1 MKNQSYRL
9 EDVHLGKQGVQTGFI
24 HFFLLLL
31 FGGGEAVKVGAE
43 KVALEAEP
51 D

>member
-1 MKNQSYRL
+1 
-9 EDVHLGKQGVQTGFI
+9 LGKQGVQTGVI
-24 HFFLLLL
+24 HFLLLLLLLL